1 MMPKITVLLERRKL
15 VGYLLDKR
23 AALYTDYNI
32 NNNELEAID
41 SDSVEDIISLR
52 MKKCKLLGAMGVLD
66 DILNRIVDSDFD
78 FDIKSLPKQEAISML
93 QEALDYLKGDNN
105 ENSNT

>member
-1 MMPKITVLLERRKL
+1 MVPKITVLLERTKL
-15 VGYLLDKR
+15 VDYLLNKR

-32 NNNELEAID
+32 NNNELNAVD
-41 SDSVEDIISLR
+41 SDSVEQIISLR
-52 MKKCKLLGAMGVLD
+52 MKKCKLSGAISVLE
-66 DILNRIVDSDFD
+66 DILNCIVDSEFD